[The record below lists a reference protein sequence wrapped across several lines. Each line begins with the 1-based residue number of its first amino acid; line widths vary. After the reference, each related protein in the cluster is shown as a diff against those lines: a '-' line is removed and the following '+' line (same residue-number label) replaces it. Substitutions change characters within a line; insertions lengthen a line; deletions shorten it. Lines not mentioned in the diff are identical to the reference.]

1 MRDITLRFDNREQF
15 NAIVYDSG
23 LFSLEEENGVL
34 VDVIG
39 CIIDYEEP
47 ENERC
52 TGIDRGGF
60 FVNMRIVDG
69 RLAP

>member
-39 CIIDYEEP
+39 CIMITRSQKTKDVQAL
-47 ENERC
+47 
-52 TGIDRGGF
+52 IAVVF
-60 FVNMRIVDG
+60 S
-69 RLAP
+69 